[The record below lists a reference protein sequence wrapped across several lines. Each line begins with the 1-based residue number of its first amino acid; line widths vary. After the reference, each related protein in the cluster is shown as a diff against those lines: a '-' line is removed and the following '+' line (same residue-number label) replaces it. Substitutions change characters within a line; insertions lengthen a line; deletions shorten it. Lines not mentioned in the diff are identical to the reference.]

1 LAWAIELS
9 ASARKQL
16 KKFDHAEAKQI
27 TDYLRRRVE
36 PLDNPRDLG
45 KALTGQL
52 GNLWRY
58 RFGDYRIVCELHDE
72 TLVVLVVR
80 IGHRKDVYR

>member
-1 LAWAIELS
+1 MAWAIELS

-16 KKFDHAEAKQI
+16 KKLDHAEAKRI
-27 TDYLRRRVE
+27 TGYLRQRVE

-45 KALTGQL
+45 KALAGEL
-52 GNLWRY
+52 GNLWCY
-58 RFGDYRIVCELHDE
+58 PIGDYRIICELHDA